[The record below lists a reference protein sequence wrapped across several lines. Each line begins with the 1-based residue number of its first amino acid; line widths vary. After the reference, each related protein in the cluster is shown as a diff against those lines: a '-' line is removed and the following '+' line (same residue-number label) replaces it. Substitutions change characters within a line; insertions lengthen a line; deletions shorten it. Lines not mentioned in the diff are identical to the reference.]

1 MGSIPLYI
9 NTMASVPEQQL
20 DLFVADAFDV
30 KAKAVVDLMSRNL
43 FSLSKRKRTTEIY
56 HRSDDSFVRVTGGSE
71 HGIATMHDQDI
82 LIFLISQL
90 VHARNQGKDIGRRV
104 WFSGY
109 EFWRFTQK
117 KKASGAGYSELWSA
131 MERLHHTH
139 VETDIRIGKR
149 RRNHKFTWLSEI
161 EQRWDGQK
169 HIGFEAHLPE
179 FLYEAVAQDR
189 PWVVTLDQ
197 RYFSLTSS
205 LERWLYLFA
214 RKAAGKQQTG
224 WTETVESL
232 WHKSASTG
240 SKAEFTKSVR
250 RIMQKRD
257 QKLFDY
263 TAHTAFL
270 GRKPALHFERTK
282 LLPLIRQPMLTLLD

>member
-1 MGSIPLYI
+1 MI
-9 NTMASVPEQQL
+9 SVPEQL
-20 DLFVADAFDV
+20 DLFVADAFEV
-30 KAKAVVDLMSRNL
+30 KAKHIVDLMSRNL
-43 FSLSKRKRTTEIY
+43 FSLSKRKRLQEI
-56 HRSDDSFVRVTGGSE
+56 HHQSDDSFVRVTGDEE
-71 HGIATMHDQDI
+71 HGLATMHDQDI

-90 VHARNQGKDIGRRV
+90 VHARNRGEKVGRRV

-161 EQRWDGQK
+161 EQRWDGSK
-169 HIGFEAHLPE
+169 HIGFEVHLPD
-179 FLYEAVAQDR
+179 FLYEAVAQER

-197 RYFSLTSS
+197 RYFSLTSP

-224 WTETVESL
+224 WTETIESL
-232 WHKSASTG
+232 WQKSASTS
-240 SKAEFTKSVR
+240 SKSEFAKSVR
-250 RIMQKRD
+250 RIMRKKEQS
-257 QKLFDY
+257 LFEYDI
-263 TAHTAFL
+263 HTALL
-270 GRKPALHFERTK
+270 GRRQALHFERKITIPK
-282 LLPLIRQPMLTLLD
+282 QRYPTLILLD